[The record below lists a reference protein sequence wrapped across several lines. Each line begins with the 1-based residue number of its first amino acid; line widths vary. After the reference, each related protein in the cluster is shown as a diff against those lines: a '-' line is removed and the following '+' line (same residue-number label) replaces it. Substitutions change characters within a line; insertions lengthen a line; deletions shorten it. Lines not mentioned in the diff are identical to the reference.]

1 MKKPKL
7 KKAFLI
13 ILSMVVFLFSV
24 LYVVYLFS
32 YNETRELND
41 SARAQL
47 QGSFIKLS
55 QGYTHYDLQGPENG
69 KLVVLCHGAG
79 PALQIWD
86 KQIGPLTYAGYR
98 VLRYDRYGSGYS
110 DRLKSDYNIDVF
122 TSQIVELL
130 EKLQIK
136 EPIIVV
142 GRSFGSKIVSAFA
155 YKYPEKVSKVILT
168 ASGLFMF
175 NYEKFPRFNLPFFK
189 EFFIRV
195 LSKPLMESRLSE
207 YRQYAETEE
216 EFENFRTALFDQLTY
231 KGSEDAIKQILS
243 YDVILAYPEA
253 YQFLIEQSGKKKLGL
268 YVIWGEEDK
277 VLPLKKLSQIETKY
291 PSVKAASIK
300 GADHWLN
307 YTHYREF
314 NKVLLGYLNS

>member
-1 MKKPKL
+1 MKKKRL
-7 KKAFLI
+7 KKAFIITLSLI
-13 ILSMVVFLFSV
+13 VVLFSA
-24 LYVVYLFS
+24 LFVVYHIS
-32 YNETRELND
+32 YNETKELND
-41 SARAQL
+41 LARGQL
-47 QGSFIKLS
+47 RGSFIKLS
-55 QGYTHYDLQGPENG
+55 QGYTHYDLQGPEDG
-69 KLVVLCHGAG
+69 DLVVLCHGAG

-86 KQIGPLTYAGYR
+86 KQMEALTGGGYR
-98 VLRYDRYGSGYS
+98 VLRYDRYGTGYS
-110 DRLKSDYNIDVF
+110 DRLKSGYSIDVF
-122 TSQIVELL
+122 ISQIDELL
-130 EKLQIK
+130 EALHIK
-136 EPIIVV
+136 EPVIIV
-142 GRSFGSKIVSAFA
+142 GRSFGSKVVSAFA

-168 ASGLFMF
+168 ASGSFMF
-175 NYEKFPRFNLPFFK
+175 DYKKVPRLNLPFFK

-195 LSKPLMESRLSE
+195 LSKPLMESYLSE

-216 EFENFRTALFDQLTY
+216 EFENFKTALFDQLSY
-231 KGSEDAIKQILS
+231 KGSEEAIKQILS

-253 YQFLIEQSGKKKLGL
+253 YQFLIEQSGKDDLDL

-277 VLPLKKLSQIETKY
+277 VLPLKKLAQLKTTY